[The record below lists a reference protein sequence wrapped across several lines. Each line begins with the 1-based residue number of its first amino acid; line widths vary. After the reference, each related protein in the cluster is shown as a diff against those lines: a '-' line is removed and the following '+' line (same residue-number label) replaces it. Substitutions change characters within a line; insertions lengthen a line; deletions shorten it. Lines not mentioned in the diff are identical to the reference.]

1 MDKKLEISLT
11 VIEPQKWSLNY
22 KAKEIKTM
30 KRHVPFTRVSV
41 DPEIQRMRDILANG
55 GYVDDDGSLYNDREA
70 AAMNIDS
77 GVKAKTVPKTVVS
90 FFDYKSDEK
99 KIVVFY
105 GDSEE
110 PIVNSSRTTEV
121 GEEYKE
127 KENKAMKKIY
137 VPFTSVSVDPE
148 IQRMRDMFTSGENL
162 VIDDDGTIGRAGD
175 PQFED
180 AGNGTKAKT
189 VPKAIVSIPENGGS
203 VRDFIN
209 EIRGEDAEEDGAEPE
224 ATAEP
229 EAANNMKK
237 PGAVP
242 KSILSTRSVSDLI
255 NEMRGGEDSEI
266 EAEEDDVESY
276 IDEPQVSANPKLVP
290 KTVVSANQW
299 YEKNPDLLTAEKAA
313 MYDFQ
318 GKKAR
323 FCILKDGRACW
334 MVHCHPSIAG
344 RDKRYCRAYDIAL
357 IYDND
362 HPQARYGSSVKA
374 YLLNPTIDQLQDI
387 VNRTSGVS
395 PKNIPHLLRDGN
407 GELYLCSA
415 DTRDVSTS
423 LDSKGGITSAATS
436 LRFALRWINI
446 FELGLIDP
454 VTWGKFQK
462 HGEI

>member
-1 MDKKLEISLT
+1 
-11 VIEPQKWSLNY
+11 
-22 KAKEIKTM
+22 
-30 KRHVPFTRVSV
+30 
-41 DPEIQRMRDILANG
+41 
-55 GYVDDDGSLYNDREA
+55 
-70 AAMNIDS
+70 MNIDS

>member
-1 MDKKLEISLT
+1 
-11 VIEPQKWSLNY
+11 
-22 KAKEIKTM
+22 M
-30 KRHVPFTRVSV
+30 KRHVPFTSVSV

-70 AAMNIDS
+70 AAMNRDS
-77 GVKAKTVPKTVVS
+77 GVKAKAVPKTVVS
-90 FFDYKSDEK
+90 LFRSDEK
-99 KIVVFY
+99 KIGIFY

-110 PIVNSSRTTEV
+110 HIVNNSRTTEV
-121 GEEYKE
+121 GEECKE
-127 KENKAMKKIY
+127 KENKAMKKMY

-148 IQRMRDMFTSGENL
+148 IQRMRDMLTSGENL

-180 AGNGTKAKT
+180 VGNGTKAKT

-203 VRDFIN
+203 VRDLIN

-224 ATAEP
+224 VAAEHEEATNP
-229 EAANNMKK
+229 KK

-255 NEMRGGEDSEI
+255 NEMRGGDDSES
-266 EAEEDDVESY
+266 EEEDNDDVESY
-276 IDEPQVSANPKLVP
+276 VDESHESANPKLVP
-290 KTVVSANQW
+290 KTVVSAEQW

-334 MVHCHPSIAG
+334 MVHCQPSIAG

-374 YLLNPTIDQLQDI
+374 YLLNPTVDQLQDI

-454 VTWGKFQK
+454 VTWGKFQR

>member
-1 MDKKLEISLT
+1 
-11 VIEPQKWSLNY
+11 
-22 KAKEIKTM
+22 M

-70 AAMNIDS
+70 AAMNMDS
-77 GVKAKTVPKTVVS
+77 GVKAKAVPKTVVS

-99 KIVVFY
+99 KIGVFY
-105 GDSEE
+105 GDSEG

-121 GEEYKE
+121 GEEYIE
-127 KENKAMKKIY
+127 KENKAMKKMY

-148 IQRMRDMFTSGENL
+148 IQRMRDMLTSGENL

-203 VRDFIN
+203 VRDLIN
-209 EIRGEDAEEDGAEPE
+209 EIRGEDAEKDGAESEAAAEHEE
-224 ATAEP
+224 ATSP
-229 EAANNMKK
+229 KK

-255 NEMRGGEDSEI
+255 NEMRGGEDSES
-266 EAEEDDVESY
+266 EEEDNDDVESY
-276 IDEPQVSANPKLVP
+276 IDEPQASANPKLVP
-290 KTVVSANQW
+290 KTVVSADQW

-334 MVHCHPSIAG
+334 MVHCQPSIAG

-374 YLLNPTIDQLQDI
+374 YLLNPTVDQLQDI

-454 VTWGKFQK
+454 VTWGKFQR

>member
-1 MDKKLEISLT
+1 
-11 VIEPQKWSLNY
+11 
-22 KAKEIKTM
+22 
-30 KRHVPFTRVSV
+30 
-41 DPEIQRMRDILANG
+41 
-55 GYVDDDGSLYNDREA
+55 
-70 AAMNIDS
+70 
-77 GVKAKTVPKTVVS
+77 
-90 FFDYKSDEK
+90 
-99 KIVVFY
+99 
-105 GDSEE
+105 
-110 PIVNSSRTTEV
+110 
-121 GEEYKE
+121 
-127 KENKAMKKIY
+127 MKKIY

-148 IQRMRDMFTSGENL
+148 IQRMRDMLTSGENL

-175 PQFED
+175 PQFEA

-189 VPKAIVSIPENGGS
+189 VPKAIVSVWEKGGS
-203 VRDFIN
+203 VCDLIN
-209 EIRGEDAEEDGAEPE
+209 EIRGEDTEENSAEPE
-224 ATAEP
+224 VV
-229 EAANNMKK
+229 NNTKK

-242 KSILSTRSVSDLI
+242 KSILSTRSVSNLI

-334 MVHCHPSIAG
+334 MVHCQPSIAG
-344 RDKRYCRAYDIAL
+344 RDKRYCRSYDIAL

-374 YLLNPTIDQLQDI
+374 YLLNPTIDQLQGI

-395 PKNIPHLLRDGN
+395 PKNIPHLLRDEN
-407 GELYLCSA
+407 GELYLCSV
-415 DTRDVSTS
+415 DPRDVSTS
-423 LDSKGGITSAATS
+423 LDSKDGITSAATS

>member
-1 MDKKLEISLT
+1 
-11 VIEPQKWSLNY
+11 
-22 KAKEIKTM
+22 M

-41 DPEIQRMRDILANG
+41 DPEIQRVRDILANG

-70 AAMNIDS
+70 AAMNMDS
-77 GVKAKTVPKTVVS
+77 GVKAKAVPKTVVS

-99 KIVVFY
+99 KIGVFY

-121 GEEYKE
+121 GEEYKA
-127 KENKAMKKIY
+127 KENKAMKKMY
-137 VPFTSVSVDPE
+137 VPFTSVSVDLE
-148 IQRMRDMFTSGENL
+148 IQRMRDMLTSGENL

-203 VRDFIN
+203 VRDLIN

-224 ATAEP
+224 AAAEHEKASNP
-229 EAANNMKK
+229 KK

-334 MVHCHPSIAG
+334 MVHCQPSIAG

-374 YLLNPTIDQLQDI
+374 YLLNPTVDQLQDI

-454 VTWGKFQK
+454 VTWGKFQR